1 MCESFTLGVRLTAAV
16 IGLITNPAIQASGLQ
31 SNLDGLDY
39 GPARPA
45 LLPGVEVAGREYSPV
60 YSRYVMPWR
69 TRIQLA
75 GCGCALVLLLL
86 GQWMDGILIEYAMT
100 LGTTAQTGLL
110 GRWVVE
116 APTPTPT
123 GGFLGTVLHR
133 YTLWHS
139 AAKMWEVRLARQDFR
154 MLLQLKA

>member
-1 MCESFTLGVRLTAAV
+1 
-16 IGLITNPAIQASGLQ
+16 
-31 SNLDGLDY
+31 
-39 GPARPA
+39 
-45 LLPGVEVAGREYSPV
+45 
-60 YSRYVMPWR
+60 MPWR